1 LKVQNFEFFIQTFHP
16 HVPLDSKEVKLICTL
31 LSLYSFSWIKTSKLY
46 CCIKPI
52 DSSGTFCQSSNF
64 QLFCLNS
71 IYESRISIW
80 HFSLLEFFYKL
91 LMCLCTSL
99 ICISWRIINV
109 AWGILWLAS
118 LFLSTNV
125 FVLIKRLLQV
135 LQIINLSYVHSN
147 WCWWQHHFPF
157 FNVL

>member
-80 HFSLLEFFYKL
+80 HFSLLEFCYKL

-99 ICISWRIINV
+99 SMLHEAFYGLQVSFCPQM
-109 AWGILWLAS
+109 S
-118 LFLSTNV
+118 LFWLRD
-125 FVLIKRLLQV
+125 FYKCYKLLIYLMCT
-135 LQIINLSYVHSN
+135 QIDVDGNTIFHFLMYYNLI
-147 WCWWQHHFPF
+147 
-157 FNVL
+157 